1 MARREGNAAATWF
14 NKAVRVD
21 IAIGESLGRKNEL
34 SRDKDDDGFKEE
46 MILSSRWFFF

>member
-21 IAIGESLGRKNEL
+21 IAIGESP
-34 SRDKDDDGFKEE
+34 EE
-46 MILSSRWFFF
+46 KKK